1 MNQRIFGYLKNT
13 EKPYCLV
20 LFSMSITM
28 KYLVTSDIHL
38 GHLKTPT
45 EHIIN
50 SFKKVILNEKNK
62 DIDVLFIAG
71 DLFDRLLD
79 LNSKE
84 VHVIIEFFNYL
95 LNYCYQNDI
104 AIRVLEGTP
113 SHDWQQSHILLK
125 LNNIREKP
133 CDFKYFKTLDIEYL
147 EKIGKYVLYIPD
159 EWCNNHLE
167 LEKQIEEKLSLFN
180 IHQVDI
186 AILHGQ
192 FTYQTLG
199 KYKPDFCFQE
209 NYFLNLVKG
218 FIHIG
223 HYHSFS
229 TYDRIIANGSLERLA
244 HGEEEP
250 KGFVIVKG
258 NTYTFVE
265 NTYSYTYKTIL
276 ITRNMTL
283 EALDKKIY
291 QYPKQSYIRLVIPS
305 NHDFNLHFKEL
316 KLRYYDYHIKRVTKD
331 EMEKDTRTYIKLDD
345 TIELSML
352 DFTESNIYEILLNNL
367 MSKHEYNSVQLGKIK
382 GYISIFK
389 EEENG
394 GAL

>member
-13 EKPYCLV
+13 DKPYRLV
-20 LFSMSITM
+20 LFCMSIVM

-45 EHIIN
+45 EHIIV
-50 SFKKVILNEKNK
+50 SFKKEILNEKNK

-84 VHVIIEFFNYL
+84 VYIIIEFFNYL

-104 AIRVLEGTP
+104 AVRVLEGTP
-113 SHDWQQSHILLK
+113 SHDWQQSHILFK
-125 LNNIREKP
+125 LNSIRDTP

-147 EKIGKYVLYIPD
+147 EKIDKYVLYIPD

-167 LEKQIEEKLSLFN
+167 LEKQIEEKLNSYN
-180 IHQVDI
+180 ISQVDI

-199 KYKPDFCFQE
+199 KYRPDFCFQE

-229 TYDRIIANGSLERLA
+229 SYDRIIANGSLERLA

-250 KGFVIVKG
+250 KGFVIVE
-258 NTYTFVE
+258 NDRYTFVE
-265 NTYSYTYKTIL
+265 NKNSYIYKTL
-276 ITRNMTL
+276 IITKNMTL
-283 EALDKKIY
+283 DKLDKKIY

-305 NHDFNLHFKEL
+305 DHDFNLHFKEL

-345 TIELSML
+345 TIELSIL

-367 MSKHEYNSVQLGKIK
+367 ISKHEYNDIQLQKVK
-382 GYISIFK
+382 KYISIF
-389 EEENG
+389 EG
-394 GAL
+394 GNNVDTF